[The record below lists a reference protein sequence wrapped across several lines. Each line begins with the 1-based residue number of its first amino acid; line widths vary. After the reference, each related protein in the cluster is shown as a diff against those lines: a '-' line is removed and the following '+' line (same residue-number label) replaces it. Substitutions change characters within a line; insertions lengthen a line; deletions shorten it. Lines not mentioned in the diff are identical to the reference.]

1 MKRERP
7 EALHRF
13 ANLPPPGKMTSGAG
27 KALARTRARKKS
39 RTAHIE
45 HARSVG
51 CGVKLFGGAHQS
63 AGRARWAAARV
74 GQFPE

>member
-27 KALARTRARKKS
+27 KALALHARKKS